1 LLFVNCSLLPSFF
14 SCAHVRKSVV
24 WCVYST
30 FFLFFC
36 YHCLY
41 RTESHYNFFYISK
54 SRRYTRHRMRPVTI
68 DVAWS
73 LCVCLLDTTMSHAKT
88 DEPSRCYLGCG
99 IWLAQRTM
107 PCSSHPVQRGL
118 CVCCV
123 YTTVSYAKTEKP
135 SRCHMG
141 CDIGDK
147 CPFFI
152 VH

>member
-1 LLFVNCSLLPSFF
+1 MYILLFSRFF
-14 SCAHVRKSVV
+14 VTIVFIAQNPI
-24 WCVYST
+24 T
-30 FFLFFC
+30 IFL
-36 YHCLY
+36 
-41 RTESHYNFFYISK
+41 NFFYISK
-54 SRRYTRHRMRPVTI
+54 SRRYTKHRMRPVTV

-88 DEPSRCYLGCG
+88 DEPWRCYLGCG
-99 IWLAQRTM
+99 IGLAQGTM

-141 CDIGDK
+141 CDIGDT
-147 CPFFI
+147 CPFF
-152 VH
+152 VQ